1 MGASQS
7 TSAPSTAREGA
18 PFESRKEEAGSS
30 ANGSAADNNNNN
42 NSNPNEPLYP
52 VPTGREYEALD
63 RIASELP
70 NVIDDE
76 SRQQVEDFRQAC
88 NKGKGPM
95 VACFATGEYLSLFE
109 RKHREAAD
117 LYTNVCSRPLTD
129 KSPNGVE
136 VDGTMAYP
144 PGCFNL
150 AKMKLTGKGTS
161 FEPLEAYRLLDRACR
176 GGHGGACFLQAQ
188 LLCTRPDSLG
198 KGIPHD
204 PRKAMQL
211 YRQNCEQ
218 LGDSIS
224 CYTLAAMLLR
234 GDRVSRQADN
244 VSPQEARGEAEVVVR
259 ENEPDRRRRPGDS
272 EPYVVERDPPLAAK
286 LLQQACDAG
295 SHVTSCHNLAV
306 MYLHGDDGV
315 PANEE
320 KAEEYKRKTEE
331 KIHLFGGLR

>member
-7 TSAPSTAREGA
+7 TSAPVTVREGSSN
-18 PFESRKEEAGSS
+18 ESKKDEA
-30 ANGSAADNNNNN
+30 
-42 NSNPNEPLYP
+42 NSTDKKNEALYP

-76 SRQQVEDFRQAC
+76 SRQQVEDYRQAC

-109 RKHREAAD
+109 RKHKEAAD
-117 LYTNVCSRPLTD
+117 LYTNVCTRPLTD
-129 KSPNGVE
+129 KSPNGVQ

-150 AKMKLTGKGTS
+150 AKMKLTGKGTP
-161 FEPLEAYRLLDRACR
+161 FDPLEAYRLLDRSCR

-211 YRQNCEQ
+211 YQQNCET

-244 VSPQEARGEAEVVVR
+244 VSPQEARGAAEVVVR
-259 ENEPDRRRRPGDS
+259 ENEPDRRRKSDDNES
-272 EPYVVERDPPLAAK
+272 YVIERNPPLAAK
-286 LLQQACDAG
+286 LLQQACDMG

-315 PANEE
+315 PANED

-331 KIHLFGGLR
+331 KIHQFGGLR